1 MESSERQSFK
11 PSVTQLSL
19 YLPLPLWA
27 DFDYFSQGISKFLAP
42 VSNIWS
48 DTAVADVRKHTHT
61 DEGKF
66 VPFKTKSHIAGMKT
80 EKYCFLILAPHR
92 HSCQSQVPAASS
104 LGKENPEPYKSPY
117 GPPQTVWNMEK
128 TGYCPFQDSTTE
140 RPSLSLNNTITAF
153 ITKIQ
158 LQTFISYW

>member
-1 MESSERQSFK
+1 MNVSLLSQVWLSYPCIYPFPFGPILTIFRKAYQNFWL
-11 PSVTQLSL
+11 LSL
-19 YLPLPLWA
+19 
-27 DFDYFSQGISKFLAP
+27 ISDQIRLLQTCA
-42 VSNIWS
+42 S
-48 DTAVADVRKHTHT
+48 THT

-66 VPFKTKSHIAGMKT
+66 VPFTTKSHIAGMKT
-80 EKYCFLILAPHR
+80 EKYSFLILAPHR

-128 TGYCPFQDSTTE
+128 TSYCPFQDSTTE